1 MEGALFKQAH
11 RKCGKITEI
20 TTTILRIVKFAK
32 KSYKPAVSGSEINN
46 ATARRPPRQNGSHQF
61 DLRIRRG
68 NIRQRDSPESRCGFR
83 RERWGYCFAVLPM
96 ETLPVGSV
104 DDGDEPEPGNIA
116 AAAVGSFN
124 PTTVAAQTS
133 ALLPMSGKKPVKWT
147 QNKSVKQMKK
157 SIEQADERIRQVAEK
172 RCKAIADKYE
182 SVLAKL
188 RAEKTATQPLLSDL
202 VAASNRNKR
211 QPDKFSPAL
220 KEFSMK
226 LYKISPKAYRFL
238 LTEMPFPSVKL
249 CVDLIRL
256 EVLSR
261 PADYVEPVTRK
272 IQLTKEQK
280 AVFRARYAENKFPKR
295 EGYDKIG
302 KETGLNWHKVK
313 KWFEKAREKE
323 NRRVRRLARGLSVDS
338 ADSTQSRGRE
348 ETAEEPE
355 ESGEPVEKPK
365 RSYLS
370 AEQYAKLEIWYAR
383 NPYVRFEE
391 RAVIVQDI
399 GCGLPKIKR
408 WFANKRGKEKAERNG
423 TPRYPKRKNA
433 PGDDDG
439 SGSEKS

>member
-1 MEGALFKQAH
+1 
-11 RKCGKITEI
+11 
-20 TTTILRIVKFAK
+20 
-32 KSYKPAVSGSEINN
+32 
-46 ATARRPPRQNGSHQF
+46 
-61 DLRIRRG
+61 
-68 NIRQRDSPESRCGFR
+68 
-83 RERWGYCFAVLPM
+83 
-96 ETLPVGSV
+96 
-104 DDGDEPEPGNIA
+104 
-116 AAAVGSFN
+116 
-124 PTTVAAQTS
+124 
-133 ALLPMSGKKPVKWT
+133 
-147 QNKSVKQMKK
+147 
-157 SIEQADERIRQVAEK
+157 
-172 RCKAIADKYE
+172 
-182 SVLAKL
+182 
-188 RAEKTATQPLLSDL
+188 
-202 VAASNRNKR
+202 
-211 QPDKFSPAL
+211 
-220 KEFSMK
+220 MK

-280 AVFRARYAENKFPKR
+280 AVFRCQVRGEQIPKR

-370 AEQYAKLEIWYAR
+370 AEQYAKLAREIHKVTDVLVFTEIL
-383 NPYVRFEE
+383 VRKESVCSVRGAGCD
-391 RAVIVQDI
+391 RA
-399 GCGLPKIKR
+399 GHWLRLPKIKR
-408 WFANKRGKEKAERNG
+408 WFANKRGKEKSERNG